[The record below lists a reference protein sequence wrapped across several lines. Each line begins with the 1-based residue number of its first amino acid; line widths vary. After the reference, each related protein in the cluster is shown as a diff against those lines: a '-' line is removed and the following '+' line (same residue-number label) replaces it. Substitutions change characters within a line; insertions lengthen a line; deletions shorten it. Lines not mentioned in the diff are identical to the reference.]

1 MLSKIIRLLLIL
13 FDIIEVLFFFQPML
27 PYPDALWLII
37 LMAVLLIG
45 SVITAVH
52 QAEVVAHKVGEPLG
66 TLILAVC
73 VTIIEV
79 ALIVSIMLSA
89 GEDGGLIARDS
100 VFAVIMIVMNGIIG
114 ISILLGCL
122 RHHILSFRVEGS
134 NSGLTVLI
142 AMTFMILIVPNFTTT
157 TLGPTFSD
165 SQLMFAGVLSLVLYG
180 TFVFVQTVRH
190 RDYFLQQNEPVLKS
204 SASNVIAPSN
214 TKTYFSG
221 ILLLISLVAVVLL
234 AKALSPSIEL
244 AIDMMG
250 APRAVVGIAIA
261 LLVLLPEGVAATR
274 AAINNRLQNSL
285 NLSIGSA
292 LASIGLTIPAVA
304 FVSIVFDLPISLG
317 VDALGMTFLG
327 LTFLLSILTIAI
339 GRATVLQGA
348 VHLVVFAAYLF
359 LSLVP

>member
-1 MLSKIIRLLLIL
+1 
-13 FDIIEVLFFFQPML
+13 ML
-27 PYPDALWLII
+27 PYPDALWQII
-37 LMAVLLIG
+37 LMAVLLI
-45 SVITAVH
+45 VAVLTAVH
-52 QAEVVAHKVGEPLG
+52 QAEVIAHKVGEPLG
-66 TLILAVC
+66 TLVLAVC

-89 GEDGGLIARDS
+89 GPGGSLIARDS
-100 VFAVIMIVMNGIIG
+100 VFAAVMIVMNGVIG
-114 ISILLGCL
+114 LSILLGCL

-134 NSGLTVLI
+134 NSALTVLI
-142 AMTFMILIVPNFTTT
+142 ALAVMTLIVPNVTTT
-157 TLGPTFSD
+157 TSGPTFSE
-165 SQLMFAGVLSLVLYG
+165 SQLIFAGVLSLVLYG
-180 TFVFVQTVRH
+180 TFVFVQTIRH
-190 RDYFLQQNEPVLKS
+190 RDHFLQQSEAELTNPNSHVPP
-204 SASNVIAPSN
+204 PSN
-214 TKTYFSG
+214 AKTFVST

-234 AKALSPSIEL
+234 AKALSPSIER
-244 AIDMMG
+244 AIDTMG

-274 AAINNRLQNSL
+274 AAIDNRLQTSL
-285 NLSIGSA
+285 NLSLGSA

>member
-1 MLSKIIRLLLIL
+1 
-13 FDIIEVLFFFQPML
+13 ML
-27 PYPDALWLII
+27 PYPDALWQII

-45 SVITAVH
+45 AVITAVH
-52 QAEVVAHKVGEPLG
+52 QAEVIAHKVGEPLG
-66 TLILAVC
+66 TLLLAVC

-89 GEDGGLIARDS
+89 GSDGALIARDS
-100 VFAVIMIVMNGIIG
+100 VFAAVMIVMNGVIG

-134 NSGLTVLI
+134 NSSLTVLI
-142 AMTFMILIVPNFTTT
+142 ALAVMTLIMPNFTTT

-165 SQLMFAGVLSLVLYG
+165 SQLIFAGILSLVLYG
-180 TFVFVQTVRH
+180 TFVFVQTIRH
-190 RDYFLQQNEPVLKS
+190 RDYFLQQSDVELTSLKDH
-204 SASNVIAPSN
+204 VPLPSN
-214 TKTYFSG
+214 AKIFVSG

-244 AIDMMG
+244 AIETMG

-274 AAINNRLQNSL
+274 AAIDNRLQTSL
-285 NLSIGSA
+285 NLSLGSA

-304 FVSIVFDLPISLG
+304 FVSIVFDLPLSLG

>member
-1 MLSKIIRLLLIL
+1 
-13 FDIIEVLFFFQPML
+13 ML

-100 VFAVIMIVMNGIIG
+100 VFAVIMIVMNGVIG

-190 RDYFLQQNEPVLKS
+190 RDYFLQQNEPELKS

-214 TKTYFSG
+214 TKH
-221 ILLLISLVAVVLL
+221 LLVA
-234 AKALSPSIEL
+234 
-244 AIDMMG
+244 
-250 APRAVVGIAIA
+250 
-261 LLVLLPEGVAATR
+261 
-274 AAINNRLQNSL
+274 
-285 NLSIGSA
+285 
-292 LASIGLTIPAVA
+292 
-304 FVSIVFDLPISLG
+304 FCC
-317 VDALGMTFLG
+317 
-327 LTFLLSILTIAI
+327 
-339 GRATVLQGA
+339 
-348 VHLVVFAAYLF
+348 
-359 LSLVP
+359 

>member
-1 MLSKIIRLLLIL
+1 
-13 FDIIEVLFFFQPML
+13 ML

-100 VFAVIMIVMNGIIG
+100 VFAVIMIVMNGVIG

-190 RDYFLQQNEPVLKS
+190 RDYFLQQNEPELKG

-214 TKTYFSG
+214 TKTFVSG

>member
-1 MLSKIIRLLLIL
+1 
-13 FDIIEVLFFFQPML
+13 ML
-27 PYPDALWLII
+27 PYPEALWQII
-37 LMAVLLIG
+37 LMAVLLIAA
-45 SVITAVH
+45 VILAVH
-52 QAEVVAHKVGEPLG
+52 QAEVIAHKTGEPFG
-66 TLILAVC
+66 TLVLALC

-89 GEDGGLIARDS
+89 DEEGAVIARDA
-100 VFAVIMIVMNGIIG
+100 VFATVMIVMNGIIG
-114 ISILLGCL
+114 ISIFLGGL
-122 RHHILSFRVEGS
+122 RHRVLSFRIEGS
-134 NSGLTVLI
+134 NSSLTVLI
-142 AMTFMILIVPNFTTT
+142 ALAVLTLVMPNFTTT

-165 SQLMFAGVLSLVLYG
+165 SQLIFAGVMSLVLYA
-180 TFVFVQTVRH
+180 TYVFVQTIRH
-190 RDYFLQQNEPVLKS
+190 RDYFLQQREVE
-204 SASNVIAPSN
+204 SANPISHASPPSN
-214 TKTYFSG
+214 AKTLVSG
-221 ILLLISLVAVVLL
+221 ILLLISLILVVLL

-244 AIDMMG
+244 AIDEMG

-274 AAINNRLQNSL
+274 AGFNNRLQTSL
-285 NLSIGSA
+285 NLSLGSA

-327 LTFLLSILTIAI
+327 LTFLLSILTIAV
-339 GRATVLQGA
+339 GRATILQGA

>member
-1 MLSKIIRLLLIL
+1 
-13 FDIIEVLFFFQPML
+13 ML

-100 VFAVIMIVMNGIIG
+100 VFAVIMIVMNGVIG